1 MKNIRILVNGA
12 KGRMGQEVVKAVT
25 VASDLELVDQT
36 DLGDDLIARI
46 KASQAQAVVDFTTAA
61 VAFENTRKILEAGVH
76 PVVGTSGLL
85 AEQVVKLQQLAQD
98 KGIGGLIAPNFAI
111 GAVLL
116 MKYAQDAAKY
126 LPDVEVIELH
136 HNRKADAPSGTAV
149 KTAQLIAEARQEIP
163 KALVEEKELFEGA
176 RGSEVHGVRVHSL
189 RLPGLVAHQEVIFG
203 GTGETLT
210 IRHDSIH
217 RESFMPGVCLAC
229 RKVIGTQQ
237 LFYGLEHLLLLN
249 ADSK

>member
-1 MKNIRILVNGA
+1 MKNIRVLVNGA

-25 VASDLELVDQT
+25 AAADLELVDQT
-36 DLGDDLIARI
+36 DLGDDLISRI

-85 AEQVVKLQQLAQD
+85 AEQVAELQQLAKD
-98 KGIGGLIAPNFAI
+98 KDIGGLIAPNFAI

-237 LFYGLEHLLLLN
+237 LFYGLEHLL
-249 ADSK
+249 

>member
-1 MKNIRILVNGA
+1 MKNIRVLVNGA

-25 VASDLELVDQT
+25 AAADLELVDQT

-85 AEQVVKLQQLAQD
+85 AEQVAKLQQLAQD

-237 LFYGLEHLLLLN
+237 LFYGLEHLL
-249 ADSK
+249 

>member
-1 MKNIRILVNGA
+1 MKKIRVLVNGA
-12 KGRMGQEVVKAVT
+12 KGLMGQEVVKAVT
-25 VASDLELVDQT
+25 AAADLELVDQT
-36 DLGDDLIARI
+36 DLGDNLIARI

-85 AEQVVKLQQLAQD
+85 AEQVAKLQQLAQD

-149 KTAQLIAEARQEIP
+149 KTAQLIAEARKEIP

-237 LFYGLEHLLLLN
+237 LFYGLEHLL
-249 ADSK
+249 

>member
-1 MKNIRILVNGA
+1 MKNIRVLVNGA
-12 KGRMGQEVVKAVT
+12 KGRMGQEVFKAVT
-25 VASDLELVDQT
+25 AAADLEIVDQT

-85 AEQVVKLQQLAQD
+85 AEQVAELQQLAKD
-98 KGIGGLIAPNFAI
+98 KDIGGLIAPNFAI

-237 LFYGLEHLLLLN
+237 LFYGLEHLL
-249 ADSK
+249 

>member
-1 MKNIRILVNGA
+1 MKNIRVLVNGA

-25 VASDLELVDQT
+25 AAADLELVDQT

-85 AEQVVKLQQLAQD
+85 AEQVAKLQQLAQD

-149 KTAQLIAEARQEIP
+149 KTAQLIAEARKEIP

-237 LFYGLEHLLLLN
+237 LFYGLEHLL
-249 ADSK
+249 

>member
-1 MKNIRILVNGA
+1 MKNIRVLVNGA
-12 KGRMGQEVVKAVT
+12 KGRMGQEIVKAVT
-25 VASDLELVDQT
+25 AAADLELVDQT

-46 KASQAQAVVDFTTAA
+46 KESQAQAVVDFTTAA

-76 PVVGTSGLL
+76 PVIGTSGLL
-85 AEQVVKLQQLAQD
+85 AEQVAELQQLAED

-116 MKYAQDAAKY
+116 MKYVQDAAKY

-237 LFYGLEHLLLLN
+237 LFYGLEHLL
-249 ADSK
+249 

>member
-1 MKNIRILVNGA
+1 MKNIRVLVNGA

-25 VASDLELVDQT
+25 AAADLELVDQT

-46 KASQAQAVVDFTTAA
+46 NASQAQAVVDFTTAA
-61 VAFENTRKILEAGVH
+61 AAFENTRKILEAGVH

-85 AEQVVKLQQLAQD
+85 AEQVSELQQLAED

-163 KALVEEKELFEGA
+163 KALVQEKELFEGA

-237 LFYGLEHLLLLN
+237 LFYGLEHLL
-249 ADSK
+249 

>member
-1 MKNIRILVNGA
+1 MKNIRVLVNGA

-85 AEQVVKLQQLAQD
+85 VEQVAELQQLAED

-126 LPDVEVIELH
+126 LPNVEVIELH

-163 KALVEEKELFEGA
+163 KALVQEKELFEGA

-237 LFYGLEHLLLLN
+237 LFYGLEPLL
-249 ADSK
+249 

>member
-1 MKNIRILVNGA
+1 MKKILVLVNGA

-25 VASDLELVDQT
+25 AAPDLELVDQT

-85 AEQVVKLQQLAQD
+85 AEQVAELQQLAED

-149 KTAQLIAEARQEIP
+149 KTAQLIAEARKEIP

-237 LFYGLEHLLLLN
+237 LFYGLEYLL
-249 ADSK
+249 

>member
-1 MKNIRILVNGA
+1 MKHIRVLVNGA

-85 AEQVVKLQQLAQD
+85 AEQVAELQQLAED

-163 KALVEEKELFEGA
+163 KALVQEKELFEGA

-237 LFYGLEHLLLLN
+237 LFYGLEHLL
-249 ADSK
+249 

>member
-1 MKNIRILVNGA
+1 MKNIRVLVNGA
-12 KGRMGQEVVKAVT
+12 KGRMGQEVVNSVT
-25 VASDLELVDQT
+25 AAADLELVDQT
-36 DLGDDLIARI
+36 DLGDELIARI
-46 KASQAQAVVDFTTAA
+46 KASQAQVVVDFTTAA
-61 VAFENTRKILEAGVH
+61 VAFENTFKILEAGVH

-85 AEQVVKLQQLAQD
+85 AGQVAELQQLAKD
-98 KGIGGLIAPNFAI
+98 KDIGGLIAPNFAI

-116 MKYAQDAAKY
+116 MKYAQDAVKY

-149 KTAQLIAEARQEIP
+149 KTAQLIAESRQEIP

-176 RGSEVHGVRVHSL
+176 RGSDVHGVRVHSL

-229 RKVIGTQQ
+229 RKVIGIQQ
-237 LFYGLEHLLLLN
+237 LFYGLEHLL
-249 ADSK
+249 

>member
-1 MKNIRILVNGA
+1 MKNIRVLVNGA

-25 VASDLELVDQT
+25 AAADLELVDQT

-85 AEQVVKLQQLAQD
+85 AEQVAELQQLAKD
-98 KGIGGLIAPNFAI
+98 KDIGGLIAPNFAI

-136 HNRKADAPSGTAV
+136 HNRKTDAPSGTAV

-163 KALVEEKELFEGA
+163 KALVEETELFEGA

-237 LFYGLEHLLLLN
+237 LFYGLEHLL
-249 ADSK
+249 

>member
-1 MKNIRILVNGA
+1 MKNIRVLVNGA

-25 VASDLELVDQT
+25 AAADLELVDQT

-85 AEQVVKLQQLAQD
+85 AEQVAELQQLAKD
-98 KGIGGLIAPNFAI
+98 KDIGGLIAPNFAI

-126 LPDVEVIELH
+126 LHDVEVIELH

-237 LFYGLEHLLLLN
+237 LFYGLEHLL
-249 ADSK
+249 

>member
-1 MKNIRILVNGA
+1 MKNIRVLVNGA

-25 VASDLELVDQT
+25 AAADLELVDQT

-61 VAFENTRKILEAGVH
+61 VAFKNTCKILEAGVH

-85 AEQVVKLQQLAQD
+85 AEQVAELQQLAKD
-98 KGIGGLIAPNFAI
+98 KDIGGLIAPNFAI

-237 LFYGLEHLLLLN
+237 LFYGLEHLL
-249 ADSK
+249 

>member
-1 MKNIRILVNGA
+1 MKNIRVLVNGA

-25 VASDLELVDQT
+25 AAADLELVDQT

-76 PVVGTSGLL
+76 PIVGTSGLL
-85 AEQVVKLQQLAQD
+85 AEQVAELQQLAKD
-98 KGIGGLIAPNFAI
+98 KDIGGLIAPNFAI

-237 LFYGLEHLLLLN
+237 LFYGLEHLL
-249 ADSK
+249 

>member
-1 MKNIRILVNGA
+1 MKNIRVLVNGA

-25 VASDLELVDQT
+25 AAADLELVDQT

-46 KASQAQAVVDFTTAA
+46 KVSQAQAVVDFTTAA

-85 AEQVVKLQQLAQD
+85 AEQVAELQQLAKD
-98 KGIGGLIAPNFAI
+98 KDIGGLIAPNFAI

-126 LPDVEVIELH
+126 LPNVEVIELH

-237 LFYGLEHLLLLN
+237 LFYGLEHLL
-249 ADSK
+249 

>member
-1 MKNIRILVNGA
+1 MKNIRVLVNGA
-12 KGRMGQEVVKAVT
+12 KGRMGQEVVKAVK
-25 VASDLELVDQT
+25 AAPDLELVDQT
-36 DLGDDLIARI
+36 DLEDDLIARI
-46 KASQAQAVVDFTTAA
+46 KVSQAQAVVDFTTAA

-85 AEQVVKLQQLAQD
+85 VEQVEELRQLA
-98 KGIGGLIAPNFAI
+98 KHRGIGGLIAPNFAI

-116 MKYAQDAAKY
+116 MKYVQDAAKY

-149 KTAQLIAEARQEIP
+149 KTAQLIADARQEIP

-237 LFYGLEHLLLLN
+237 LFYGLEHLL
-249 ADSK
+249 

>member
-1 MKNIRILVNGA
+1 MKNIRVLVNGA
-12 KGRMGQEVVKAVT
+12 KGRMGQEVVKAVMAAT
-25 VASDLELVDQT
+25 DLELVDQT

-46 KASQAQAVVDFTTAA
+46 QASKAQTVVDFTTAA
-61 VAFENTRKILEAGVH
+61 VAFANTLKILKAGVH

-85 AEQVVKLQQLAQD
+85 AEQVEELQQMAKD
-98 KGIGGLIAPNFAI
+98 KNVGGLIAPNFAI

-149 KTAQLIAEARQEIP
+149 KTAQLLAAARQKIP
-163 KALVEEKELFEGA
+163 VALVEEKELFEGA
-176 RGSEVHGVRVHSL
+176 RGSEVHGIRVHSV
-189 RLPGLVAHQEVIFG
+189 RLPGLIAHQEVIFG

-229 RKVIGTQQ
+229 QKVIGSQQ
-237 LFYGLEHLLLLN
+237 LHYGLEHLL
-249 ADSK
+249 

>member
-1 MKNIRILVNGA
+1 MKNIRVLVNGA
-12 KGRMGQEVVKAVT
+12 KGRMGQEVAKAVT
-25 VASDLELVDQT
+25 AAADLELVDQT

-76 PVVGTSGLL
+76 PVIGTSGLL
-85 AEQVVKLQQLAQD
+85 AEQVAELQQLAKD
-98 KGIGGLIAPNFAI
+98 KDIGGLIAPNFAI

-176 RGSEVHGVRVHSL
+176 RGSDVHGVRVHSL

-210 IRHDSIH
+210 IRHDSIQ

-237 LFYGLEHLLLLN
+237 LFYGLEHLF
-249 ADSK
+249 

>member
-1 MKNIRILVNGA
+1 MKNIRVLVNGA

-61 VAFENTRKILEAGVH
+61 VAFENTLKILEAGVH
-76 PVVGTSGLL
+76 PVIGTSGLL
-85 AEQVVKLQQLAQD
+85 AEQVAELQQLAED

-149 KTAQLIAEARQEIP
+149 KTSQLIAEARQEIP
-163 KALVEEKELFEGA
+163 KALVQEKELFEGA

-237 LFYGLEHLLLLN
+237 LFYGLEHLL
-249 ADSK
+249 

>member
-1 MKNIRILVNGA
+1 MKNIRVLVNGA
-12 KGRMGQEVVKAVT
+12 KGRMGQEVVKAVK
-25 VASDLELVDQT
+25 AAADLELVDQT

-85 AEQVVKLQQLAQD
+85 AEQVAELQQMAKD
-98 KGIGGLIAPNFAI
+98 KDIGGLIAPNFAI

-163 KALVEEKELFEGA
+163 KALVEETELFEGA

-229 RKVIGTQQ
+229 TKVIGSQQ
-237 LFYGLEHLLLLN
+237 LFYGLEHLL
-249 ADSK
+249 

>member
-1 MKNIRILVNGA
+1 MKNIRVLVNGA

-25 VASDLELVDQT
+25 AAADLELVDQT

-61 VAFENTRKILEAGVH
+61 VAFENTRKILEAGVY

-85 AEQVVKLQQLAQD
+85 AEQVAELQQLAED

-126 LPDVEVIELH
+126 LPNVEVIELH

-237 LFYGLEHLLLLN
+237 LFYGLEHLL
-249 ADSK
+249 

>member
-1 MKNIRILVNGA
+1 MEKIRVLVNGA
-12 KGRMGQEVVKAVT
+12 EGRMGQEVVKSVT
-25 VASDLELVDQT
+25 AAADLELVDQT

-85 AEQVVKLQQLAQD
+85 AEQVAELQQLAED

-149 KTAQLIAEARQEIP
+149 KTAQLIAEARKEIP

-237 LFYGLEHLLLLN
+237 LFYGLEHLL
-249 ADSK
+249 

>member
-1 MKNIRILVNGA
+1 MKNIRVLVNGA

-25 VASDLELVDQT
+25 AAADLELVDQT

-85 AEQVVKLQQLAQD
+85 AEQVAELQQLAKD
-98 KGIGGLIAPNFAI
+98 KDIGGLIAPNFAI

-149 KTAQLIAEARQEIP
+149 KTAQLIAEARQEIQ

-237 LFYGLEHLLLLN
+237 LFYGLEHLL
-249 ADSK
+249 

>member
-1 MKNIRILVNGA
+1 MKKIRVLVNGA

-25 VASDLELVDQT
+25 TAADLELVDQT

-85 AEQVVKLQQLAQD
+85 AEQVAKLQQLAQD

-237 LFYGLEHLLLLN
+237 LFYGLEHLL
-249 ADSK
+249 

>member
-1 MKNIRILVNGA
+1 MKNIRVLVNGA

-25 VASDLELVDQT
+25 AAADLEIVDQT

-85 AEQVVKLQQLAQD
+85 AEQVAELQQLAKD
-98 KGIGGLIAPNFAI
+98 KDIGGLIAPNFAI

-237 LFYGLEHLLLLN
+237 LFYGLEHLL
-249 ADSK
+249 

>member
-1 MKNIRILVNGA
+1 MKNIRVLVNGA

-25 VASDLELVDQT
+25 AASDLQLVDQT
-36 DLGDDLIARI
+36 DLGDDLITRI
-46 KASQAQAVVDFTTAA
+46 KASQAQAVVDFTTAT
-61 VAFENTRKILEAGVH
+61 VAFENTFKILEAGVH

-85 AEQVVKLQQLAQD
+85 SEQVVELQQFAKD
-98 KGIGGLIAPNFAI
+98 KRIGGLIAPNFAI

-116 MKYAQDAAKY
+116 MKYAQDAVKY

-163 KALVEEKELFEGA
+163 KVLVEEKELFEGA
-176 RGSEVHGVRVHSL
+176 RGSEVNGVRVHSL
-189 RLPGLVAHQEVIFG
+189 RLPGLVAHQEIIFG

-229 RKVIGTQQ
+229 TKVIGSQQ
-237 LFYGLEHLLLLN
+237 LFYGLEHLL
-249 ADSK
+249 

>member
-1 MKNIRILVNGA
+1 MKKILVLVNGA

-25 VASDLELVDQT
+25 AAPDLELVDQT

-85 AEQVVKLQQLAQD
+85 AEQVAKLQQLAQD

-189 RLPGLVAHQEVIFG
+189 RLSGLVAHQEVIFG

-237 LFYGLEHLLLLN
+237 LFYGLEHLL
-249 ADSK
+249 

>member
-1 MKNIRILVNGA
+1 MKNIRVLVNGA

-25 VASDLELVDQT
+25 AASDLELVDQT

-76 PVVGTSGLL
+76 PVIGTSGLL
-85 AEQVVKLQQLAQD
+85 AEQVAELQQLAED

-210 IRHDSIH
+210 IRHDSIQ

-229 RKVIGTQQ
+229 RKVIGTQK
-237 LFYGLEHLLLLN
+237 LFYGLEHLL
-249 ADSK
+249 

>member
-1 MKNIRILVNGA
+1 MKNIRVLVNGA

-25 VASDLELVDQT
+25 AASDLELVDQT

-76 PVVGTSGLL
+76 PVIGTSGLL
-85 AEQVVKLQQLAQD
+85 AEQVAELQQLAED

-237 LFYGLEHLLLLN
+237 LFYGLEHLL
-249 ADSK
+249 

>member
-1 MKNIRILVNGA
+1 MKNIRVLVNGA

-25 VASDLELVDQT
+25 AAADLELVDQT
-36 DLGDDLIARI
+36 DLEDDLIARI

-85 AEQVVKLQQLAQD
+85 AEQVAELQQLAED

-149 KTAQLIAEARQEIP
+149 MTAQLIAEARQEIP
-163 KALVEEKELFEGA
+163 KALVQEKELFEGA

-237 LFYGLEHLLLLN
+237 LFYGLEHLL
-249 ADSK
+249 

>member
-1 MKNIRILVNGA
+1 MKKILVLVNGA

-25 VASDLELVDQT
+25 AAPDLELVDQT

-85 AEQVVKLQQLAQD
+85 TEQVAELQQLAED
-98 KGIGGLIAPNFAI
+98 KGVGGLIAPNFAI

-237 LFYGLEHLLLLN
+237 LFYGLEHLL
-249 ADSK
+249 

>member
-1 MKNIRILVNGA
+1 MKNIRVLVNGA

-25 VASDLELVDQT
+25 AAADLELVDQT

-61 VAFENTRKILEAGVH
+61 VAFKNTCKILEAGVH

-85 AEQVVKLQQLAQD
+85 AEQVAELQQLAKD
-98 KGIGGLIAPNFAI
+98 KDIGGLIAPNFAI

-163 KALVEEKELFEGA
+163 KALVEETELFEGA

-237 LFYGLEHLLLLN
+237 LFYGLEHLL
-249 ADSK
+249 

>member
-1 MKNIRILVNGA
+1 MKNIRVLVNGA

-85 AEQVVKLQQLAQD
+85 AEQVAKLQQLAQD

-176 RGSEVHGVRVHSL
+176 RGSEVHGLRVHSL

-237 LFYGLEHLLLLN
+237 LFYGLEHLL
-249 ADSK
+249 

>member
-1 MKNIRILVNGA
+1 MKNIRVLVNGA

-76 PVVGTSGLL
+76 PVIGTSGLL
-85 AEQVVKLQQLAQD
+85 AEQVAELQQLAED

-163 KALVEEKELFEGA
+163 KALVQEKELFEGA

-237 LFYGLEHLLLLN
+237 LFYGLEHLL
-249 ADSK
+249 

>member
-1 MKNIRILVNGA
+1 MKKIRVLVNGA

-25 VASDLELVDQT
+25 TAADLELVDHT
-36 DLGDDLIARI
+36 DLGDDLIVRI

-85 AEQVVKLQQLAQD
+85 AEQVAKLQQLAQD

-149 KTAQLIAEARQEIP
+149 KTAQLIAEARKEIP

-217 RESFMPGVCLAC
+217 RESFMPGVCIAC

-237 LFYGLEHLLLLN
+237 LFYGLEHLL
-249 ADSK
+249 